1 MSLEEII
8 LEKLNEFNFPVI
20 FDFPAGHENENLAIP
35 FGMKLKLEAK
45 DEYVKL
51 YA

>member
-1 MSLEEII
+1 MEIQE
-8 LEKLNEFNFPVI
+8 LFT
-20 FDFPAGHENENLAIP
+20 DFVLKDENENLAIP

-45 DEYVKL
+45 DEHVKL